1 MRWRGEFFRSHAAA
15 GRRTRRS
22 RVKVVDGGT
31 RLSAARTDECR
42 PSRKEKIV
50 YIGLGTIVIIIVIVV
65 VVMMLRR

>member
-1 MRWRGEFFRSHAAA
+1 
-15 GRRTRRS
+15 
-22 RVKVVDGGT
+22 VKVVDGGT